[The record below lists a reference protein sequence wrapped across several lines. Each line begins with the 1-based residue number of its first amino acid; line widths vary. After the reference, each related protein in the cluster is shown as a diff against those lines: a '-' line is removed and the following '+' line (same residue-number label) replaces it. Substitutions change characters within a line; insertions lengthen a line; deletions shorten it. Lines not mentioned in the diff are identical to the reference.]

1 MISGNK
7 HLIVPLHVPKTES
20 VSVKNLS
27 QVQEMGGK
35 EGEKKKKVRRVG
47 KTHFTSSFSF
57 FK

>member
-1 MISGNK
+1 MISGKK

-35 EGEKKKKVRRVG
+35 EGEKKKSEEG
-47 KTHFTSSFSF
+47 GQNSFYF
-57 FK
+57 FFFFF